1 MKGSVAPHDYEP
13 QEGHKAT
20 KNVGAV
26 VQPLRLEHS
35 LSKGPCLEN
44 SVVLPL
50 CCFLTI
56 VTNHRPWSGHSGTPC
71 NPSMWRAEARTGAQA
86 LSGLL
91 ETLSQKFIAKTQKG
105 ENLAGGLVEQVIT
118 Q

>member
-35 LSKGPCLEN
+35 LSKGHAWRTLWLCPCAV
-44 SVVLPL
+44 S
-50 CCFLTI
+50 
-56 VTNHRPWSGHSGTPC
+56 
-71 NPSMWRAEARTGAQA
+71 
-86 LSGLL
+86 
-91 ETLSQKFIAKTQKG
+91 
-105 ENLAGGLVEQVIT
+105 
-118 Q
+118 